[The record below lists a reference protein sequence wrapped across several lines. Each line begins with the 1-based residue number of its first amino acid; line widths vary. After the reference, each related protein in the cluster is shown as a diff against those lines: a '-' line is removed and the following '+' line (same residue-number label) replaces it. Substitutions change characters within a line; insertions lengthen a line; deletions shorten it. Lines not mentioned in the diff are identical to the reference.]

1 MLIHILVGVLLGT
14 LAGLG
19 TGGGSLL
26 VLWLTLV
33 EGLEQSTAR
42 TINLMFF
49 LPCALIAGLLTWRQG
64 KLPLRKLL
72 TPGLCG
78 CITAAIFTLWGKSMD
93 TEHLQKLFGVLL
105 IYTGI
110 RELCY
115 RPRKPK

>member
-1 MLIHILVGVLLGT
+1 MLIHILVGLLLGT

-33 EGLEQSTAR
+33 EGLGQPTAR

-49 LPCALIAGLLTWRQG
+49 LPCALITGLLHWRQG
-64 KLPLRKLL
+64 KLPFKKILL
-72 TPGLCG
+72 PAVSG
-78 CITAAIFTLWGKSMD
+78 CVTAAVFTLWGKNID
-93 TEHLQKLFGVLL
+93 TEQLQKLFGVLL

-110 RELCY
+110 RELRY